1 MANERLS
8 VFENTGDVDLSEFT
22 PAADL
27 KKPKPPREKVKA
39 ISEAA
44 RFPSREAPAPVP
56 EPVKRKPRYHK
67 TGRTA
72 SLSCR
77 LMPAVVDKLYEIADR
92 EDWLVG
98 RNHRAR
104 HRSARKG
111 ARKKTERGGDLMDHN
126 ATTSGL
132 LTSFGLANRQR
143 QLRPGDDLARIR
155 AARSR
160 SGRCAIAAANY
171 EVFGR
176 VAQELHATVCN

>member
-77 LMPAVVDKLYEIADR
+77 LMPAVVDKIYEIADR
-92 EDWLVG
+92 EGWLVG

-126 ATTSGL
+126 AT
-132 LTSFGLANRQR
+132 
-143 QLRPGDDLARIR
+143 IR
-155 AARSR
+155 GCLIFR
-160 SGRCAIAAANY
+160 RCKSPTTIAC
-171 EVFGR
+171 G
-176 VAQELHATVCN
+176 